1 MNVFVAPNTRAAK
14 RYHERAALHAPVEA
28 AIVPGIPPTRDRD
41 LRYRGG
47 KIIVDLTFSNFYL
60 GGSEAWSATD
70 VENID
75 RSLAAA
81 MSDEGLENV
90 MVQYFPKRP
99 TTTFK
104 PSHVLPGP
112 LSGSFSRGDVEKLVS
127 DLQGMGAMAGFKA
140 ASSVFNFMLPSG
152 IVLTDDA
159 MPRRL
164 HFQKRRKLVAPGKGG
179 VDSLHGLGGYHGSVH
194 LGKVTLYY
202 AIGVYSEV
210 RNGRENGIP
219 VFGES
224 WKNVVATFY
233 HELNEARTDPDVE
246 DVIDGKSQRLL
257 GWVSNQGDEVGDFPV
272 AEANSLTDVFQEVPL
287 ASGAGKVPV
296 QFEYSNAVHGPEGP
310 RDTPYPFWKKRR

>member
-1 MNVFVAPNTRAAK
+1 MATKARRTRATWRPMNVFVAPNTRAAK

-112 LSGSFSRGDVEKLVS
+112 LSGSFSRGDVEKLLRKERHIKIETKTS
-127 DLQGMGAMAGFKA
+127 GYCHSQLRDRCGF
-140 ASSVFNFMLPSG
+140 
-152 IVLTDDA
+152 
-159 MPRRL
+159 
-164 HFQKRRKLVAPGKGG
+164 
-179 VDSLHGLGGYHGSVH
+179 
-194 LGKVTLYY
+194 
-202 AIGVYSEV
+202 
-210 RNGRENGIP
+210 
-219 VFGES
+219 S
-224 WKNVVATFY
+224 WTF
-233 HELNEARTDPDVE
+233 
-246 DVIDGKSQRLL
+246 
-257 GWVSNQGDEVGDFPV
+257 
-272 AEANSLTDVFQEVPL
+272 
-287 ASGAGKVPV
+287 
-296 QFEYSNAVHGPEGP
+296 
-310 RDTPYPFWKKRR
+310 

>member
-1 MNVFVAPNTRAAK
+1 MMAMRW
-14 RYHERAALHAPVEA
+14 
-28 AIVPGIPPTRDRD
+28 
-41 LRYRGG
+41 
-47 KIIVDLTFSNFYL
+47 
-60 GGSEAWSATD
+60 GST
-70 VENID
+70 V
-75 RSLAAA
+75 SLAKDTQGVSLSPDGKRLAA
-81 MSDEGLENV
+81 CSSNGLVHLWDLEGQPRELT
-90 MVQYFPKRP
+90 RP
-99 TTTFK
+99 
-104 PSHVLPGP
+104 
-112 LSGSFSRGDVEKLVS
+112 
-127 DLQGMGAMAGFKA
+127 
-140 ASSVFNFMLPSG
+140 
-152 IVLTDDA
+152 
-159 MPRRL
+159 
-164 HFQKRRKLVAPGKGG
+164 
-179 VDSLHGLGGYHGSVH
+179 HGHHGSVH